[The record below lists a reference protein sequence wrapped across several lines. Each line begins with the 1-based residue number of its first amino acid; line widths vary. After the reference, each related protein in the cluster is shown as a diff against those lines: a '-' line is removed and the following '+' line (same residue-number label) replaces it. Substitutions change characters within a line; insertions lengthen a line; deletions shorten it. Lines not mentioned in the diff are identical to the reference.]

1 MSKSELEYTGTRP
14 SMQVRLITSH
24 SAGRPCDERTPRR
37 HAIAE
42 RNSEKLS
49 LHISQ
54 KWVRLN
60 GSSPLSAIIETRRWY
75 TTVAIGPIP
84 PEVENTSGE
93 KDPRSTSL
101 TLSSYALFSCSFF
114 L

>member
-1 MSKSELEYTGTRP
+1 
-14 SMQVRLITSH
+14 MQVRLITSQ

-37 HAIAE
+37 YAIAE
-42 RNSEKLS
+42 RNSEKLC

-60 GSSPLSAIIETRRWY
+60 GSSRLSAIIEARRRY

-93 KDPRSTSL
+93 RIHVQLP
-101 TLSSYALFSCSFF
+101 
-114 L
+114 